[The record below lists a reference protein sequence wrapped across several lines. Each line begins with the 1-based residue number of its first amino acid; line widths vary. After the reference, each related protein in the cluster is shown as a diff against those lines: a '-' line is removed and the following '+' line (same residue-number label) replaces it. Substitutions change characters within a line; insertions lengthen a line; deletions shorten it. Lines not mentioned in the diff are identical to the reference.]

1 MSKSTKPTKPALR
14 PVVNNLT
21 DEEKELQ
28 VARYLANEKKTYFQ
42 ILLAN
47 LAQNPAIVQTN
58 KVTVKMD
65 DGKEHHQ
72 FNIIDIV
79 DAALDGADYIIEKMY
94 PVEKKED

>member
-1 MSKSTKPTKPALR
+1 MIKSTKPALHPVPKP
-14 PVVNNLT
+14 VT
-21 DEEKELQ
+21 EEEKNLQ

-42 ILLAN
+42 IILAN
-47 LAQNPAIVQTN
+47 LVQNPAIVQTS

-72 FNIIDIV
+72 FNITDIV
-79 DAALDGADYIIEKMY
+79 DAALDGADYIIEKLY

>member
-14 PVVNNLT
+14 PVPKPVT
-21 DEEKELQ
+21 EEEKNLQ

-47 LAQNPAIVQTN
+47 LAQNPSVTRPN
-58 KVTVKMD
+58 KVTVRMD

-79 DAALDGADYIIEKMY
+79 DAALDGADYIIEKLY

>member
-1 MSKSTKPTKPALR
+1 MSKSTKPALR
-14 PVVNNLT
+14 PVPKPAT
-21 DEEKELQ
+21 EEEKNLQ

>member
-1 MSKSTKPTKPALR
+1 MSKSTKPALR

-42 ILLAN
+42 LILSN
-47 LAQNPAIVQTN
+47 LIHNAHYN
-58 KVTVKMD
+58 
-65 DGKEHHQ
+65 
-72 FNIIDIV
+72 
-79 DAALDGADYIIEKMY
+79 AASLTDELKHTINASLDGADYIIEKLY